1 MTTIDETWNE
11 TTNVYE
17 ENSMSVT
24 RTAREV
30 TLTFNVGVREQADD
44 GRQRGWFEW
53 YSDDEEWYC
62 SGGLWFRNGE
72 LTDYDGCFSLCSQVI
87 RKLHEHG
94 FDVKEIAQ
102 TCAPSLHKEL
112 FDKEYRAGLHE
123 LNADNPAYDG
133 SFAPTEGEEE

>member
-30 TLTFNVGVREQADD
+30 QLTFHIHVTDSYD
-44 GRQRGWFEW
+44 GGKQRGSFEW
-53 YSDDEEWYC
+53 YSDDDEWYA
-62 SGGLWFRNGE
+62 SGGLWFTDGK
-72 LTDYDGCFSLCSQVI
+72 LTDFDGCFSLCSQVI

-94 FDVKEIAQ
+94 FDVKEMARVC
-102 TCAPSLHKEL
+102 TPKLHKEL
-112 FDKEYRAGLHE
+112 YG
-123 LNADNPAYDG
+123 
-133 SFAPTEGEEE
+133 GEEE